1 MAEDVSRS
9 VGHRAVRNSPCRQNW
24 LTDANVLFRAYA
36 LEQRHSINFRGQPG
50 ITARFMQAFDQSDAT
65 AFISSLIFQDQ
76 TDAVGMTGLLYLMD
90 AFDSFDGR
98 VIECWLGYCNYSDGM
113 CDSFDRRR
121 ALQMFKAQYKAREA
135 CLDGNISFAPSA
147 TPMPLSKLLETQQA
161 DISITQLWLL
171 DRLWNLCLS
180 HGLIRD
186 ASDHPELEYAF
197 PCRIARAMMD
207 TCHTLS
213 LASMEVH
220 GVGFAEKI
228 YNVAVD
234 VITAI
239 KSSALVALDIVVPY
253 LDERFATPGRSNQL
267 PPTLREL
274 LQGLRAF
281 LREFR
286 GGEHPYNAPFAA
298 TLSEMVQ
305 ENG

>member
-1 MAEDVSRS
+1 MCSQSLSGTHIQQARVSIRHLANIFRS
-9 VGHRAVRNSPCRQNW
+9 
-24 LTDANVLFRAYA
+24 AYA

-50 ITARFMQAFDQSDAT
+50 ITARFMQAFDQSDTT
-65 AFISSLIFQDQ
+65 AFISSLIFQNQ

-90 AFDSFDGR
+90 AFDSFDGS

-121 ALQMFKAQYKAREA
+121 ALQIFKAQYKAREA

-180 HGLIRD
+180 HGLIRE

-197 PCRIARAMMD
+197 PCRVARVLIE
-207 TCHTLS
+207 TSRTLS

-234 VITAI
+234 VITAL
-239 KSSALVALDIVVPY
+239 KSAATVTLDMMVPP
-253 LDERFATPGRSNQL
+253 LDEAYATPGRSNERAS
-267 PPTLREL
+267 TLRAL
-274 LQGLRAF
+274 LQGLSAF
-281 LREFR
+281 LQEFR
-286 GGEHPYNAPFAA
+286 GGEHPYSAPFAA
-298 TLSEMVQ
+298 TLNEILH
-305 ENG
+305 EYG